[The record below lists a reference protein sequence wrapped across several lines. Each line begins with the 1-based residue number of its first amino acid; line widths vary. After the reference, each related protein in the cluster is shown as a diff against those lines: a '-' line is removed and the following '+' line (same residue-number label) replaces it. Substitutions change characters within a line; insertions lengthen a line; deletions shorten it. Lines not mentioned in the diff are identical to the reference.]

1 MNLLDLIQNAGGG
14 NAIGRISSQFGLS
27 DAQTQSALGALL
39 PTLGGALQRNA
50 QQSGGLE
57 DLLGALGGAQH
68 SQYLD
73 DPSAL
78 ASPDAVA
85 AGNGILGQLL
95 GSKDVSRA
103 LANQA
108 SAQTGIGPDVLKA
121 LLPMAATLLMG
132 SLNKQSASA
141 AAAPAEGGLL
151 GMLTPMLD
159 QNRDGSAMD
168 DILGMATRFL
178 RR

>member
-1 MNLLDLIQNAGGG
+1 MDLLEMIQSVAGG
-14 NAIGRISSQFGLS
+14 NAIGQIGSQFGLS
-27 DAQTQSALGALL
+27 EEQTQSALGALL
-39 PTLGGALQRNA
+39 PVLGGALQRNA

-57 DLLGALGGAQH
+57 DLLGAFGAAQH

-73 DPSAL
+73 NPGAL
-78 ASPDAVA
+78 GSPEAIE

-121 LLPMAATLLMG
+121 LLPVAASLLMG
-132 SLNKQSASA
+132 SLSKQSAAS
-141 AAAPAEGGLL
+141 APAEGGLL
-151 GMLTPMLD
+151 GMLAPMLD
-159 QNRDGSAMD
+159 QNRDGSAVD
-168 DILGMATRFL
+168 DNLGMAARFL
-178 RR
+178 QR